1 MSENGCDWEAPVC
14 VNHALLRIQSFDV
27 FSLLHQPAVQPQKSL
42 LTSLNLSFLI
52 YEQQVILSFLPSLQ
66 VCYND

>member
-1 MSENGCDWEAPVC
+1 MGVTGRPPVC

-27 FSLLHQPAVQPQKSL
+27 FALLHQPAVQPQKSL

-52 YEQQVILSFLPSLQ
+52 YEQQMILSALPNLQ